1 MPCFNQPV
9 FRIFTYPG
17 SDDAL
22 HFPVIF
28 IMVDGIFRGSEIYGS
43 RLRFQK
49 AMGQLDNPMKIR
61 NIRKDIARINTVLQE
76 IQKKEAK

>member
-1 MPCFNQPV
+1 M
-9 FRIFTYPG
+9 RIREIREL
-17 SDDAL
+17 SADDLRQRIADL
-22 HFPVIF
+22 K
-28 IMVDGIFRGSEIYGS
+28 DQLS

>member
-1 MPCFNQPV
+1 MKTREIRDLSADELRQ
-9 FRIFTYPG
+9 R
-17 SDDAL
+17 
-22 HFPVIF
+22 VI
-28 IMVDGIFRGSEIYGS
+28 DLKDQLS

-61 NIRKDIARINTVLQE
+61 NIRRDIARINTVLLE

>member
-1 MPCFNQPV
+1 M
-9 FRIFTYPG
+9 RIREIREL
-17 SDDAL
+17 SADDL
-22 HFPVIF
+22 RQRI
-28 IMVDGIFRGSEIYGS
+28 IDLKDQLS

>member
-1 MPCFNQPV
+1 MKIREIRELSADDLRQ
-9 FRIFTYPG
+9 RI
-17 SDDAL
+17 
-22 HFPVIF
+22 
-28 IMVDGIFRGSEIYGS
+28 VDLKDQLS

>member
-1 MPCFNQPV
+1 MKIREIRELSTDDLRQ
-9 FRIFTYPG
+9 RI
-17 SDDAL
+17 
-22 HFPVIF
+22 
-28 IMVDGIFRGSEIYGS
+28 VDLKDQLSS
-43 RLRFQK
+43 LRLQK

>member
-1 MPCFNQPV
+1 MKI
-9 FRIFTYPG
+9 R
-17 SDDAL
+17 
-22 HFPVIF
+22 
-28 IMVDGIFRGSEIYGS
+28 EIRELPADELKQKVADLQDQVA

-61 NIRKDIARINTVLQE
+61 NIRRDIARIKTVLLE

>member
-1 MPCFNQPV
+1 MKT
-9 FRIFTYPG
+9 R
-17 SDDAL
+17 
-22 HFPVIF
+22 
-28 IMVDGIFRGSEIYGS
+28 EIRELSADELKQKVGDLKDQLS

-61 NIRKDIARINTVLQE
+61 NVRKDIARINTVLLE

>member
-1 MPCFNQPV
+1 M
-9 FRIFTYPG
+9 RIREIREL
-17 SDDAL
+17 SADDL
-22 HFPVIF
+22 RQRVI
-28 IMVDGIFRGSEIYGS
+28 DLKDQLS

>member
-1 MPCFNQPV
+1 MKI
-9 FRIFTYPG
+9 REIREL
-17 SDDAL
+17 SADDL
-22 HFPVIF
+22 RQKVI
-28 IMVDGIFRGSEIYGS
+28 DLKDQLS

>member
-1 MPCFNQPV
+1 MKI
-9 FRIFTYPG
+9 R
-17 SDDAL
+17 
-22 HFPVIF
+22 
-28 IMVDGIFRGSEIYGS
+28 EIRELPADELKQRVTDLKDQVA

-61 NIRKDIARINTVLQE
+61 NVRRDIAKIKTVLLE

>member
-1 MPCFNQPV
+1 MKI
-9 FRIFTYPG
+9 R
-17 SDDAL
+17 
-22 HFPVIF
+22 
-28 IMVDGIFRGSEIYGS
+28 EIRELPADELKQRVTDLKDQVA

-61 NIRKDIARINTVLQE
+61 NVRRDIARIKTVLLE

>member
-1 MPCFNQPV
+1 MKI
-9 FRIFTYPG
+9 R
-17 SDDAL
+17 
-22 HFPVIF
+22 
-28 IMVDGIFRGSEIYGS
+28 EIRELPADELRQRVTDLKDQVA

-61 NIRKDIARINTVLQE
+61 NVRRDIARIKTVLLE

>member
-1 MPCFNQPV
+1 MKI
-9 FRIFTYPG
+9 R
-17 SDDAL
+17 
-22 HFPVIF
+22 
-28 IMVDGIFRGSEIYGS
+28 EIRELPADELRQRVADLKDQVA

-61 NIRKDIARINTVLQE
+61 NVRRDIARIKTVLLE

>member
-1 MPCFNQPV
+1 M
-9 FRIFTYPG
+9 RIREIREL
-17 SDDAL
+17 SADDL
-22 HFPVIF
+22 RQRI
-28 IMVDGIFRGSEIYGS
+28 VDLKDQLS

>member
-1 MPCFNQPV
+1 MKIREIRELSADDLRQ
-9 FRIFTYPG
+9 RII
-17 SDDAL
+17 DLKDQL
-22 HFPVIF
+22 
-28 IMVDGIFRGSEIYGS
+28 S

-61 NIRKDIARINTVLQE
+61 NVRKDIARINTVLQE

>member
-1 MPCFNQPV
+1 MKI
-9 FRIFTYPG
+9 REIREL
-17 SDDAL
+17 SADDL
-22 HFPVIF
+22 RQKVIELK
-28 IMVDGIFRGSEIYGS
+28 DQLS